1 LILFVFRFSIG
12 HGRELRFR
20 LAYSPYVEKDM
31 LKMLIKVGR
40 PLPSETVSAHAAII
54 AVKKPGLLSKEDRAN
69 PLESKK
75 AAAKFRDDFLTT
87 FKRAGAVILSFE
99 GDIALACFGSSLERI
114 KGLKQIGNCSMR
126 AANLV
131 EKLLKISDSQVNG
144 TQLADCRFGIES
156 GNCVFSW
163 SAAAGYTAN
172 GRAVIRARLFA
183 SLAKRCQVR
192 AIIGETAKQ
201 EAGIPARKLSSL
213 NVNVDGFTLGS
224 NENGSFYELPVGK

>member
-1 LILFVFRFSIG
+1 
-12 HGRELRFR
+12 
-20 LAYSPYVEKDM
+20 
-31 LKMLIKVGR
+31 
-40 PLPSETVSAHAAII
+40 
-54 AVKKPGLLSKEDRAN
+54 
-69 PLESKK
+69 
-75 AAAKFRDDFLTT
+75 
-87 FKRAGAVILSFE
+87 
-99 GDIALACFGSSLERI
+99 
-114 KGLKQIGNCSMR
+114 MR
-126 AANLV
+126 AANMV

-163 SAAAGYTAN
+163 SSAAGYTAN

-213 NVNVDGFTLGS
+213 NVNADGFTIGS
-224 NENGSFYELPVGK
+224 NENGNFYELPVGK